1 MLMLIESAF
10 LKYLVSTPWC
20 IKKCHLG
27 MYLIYISKIHIP
39 SDGIQLTNSDS
50 NTYYFV
56 PYHHYLGSTLILKI
70 NLALLGPMQKSTE
83 FIIVVGQTGRERKSF
98 VQYYYVVPTF

>member
-10 LKYLVSTPWC
+10 LKYLVGTSWC

-39 SDGIQLTNSDS
+39 SDGIELTNS

-70 NLALLGPMQKSTE
+70 NLALDPCRSLQNS
-83 FIIVVGQTGRERKSF
+83 
-98 VQYYYVVPTF
+98 

>member
-1 MLMLIESAF
+1 
-10 LKYLVSTPWC
+10 
-20 IKKCHLG
+20 

-70 NLALLGPMQKSTE
+70 NLDLDPCRSLQNS
-83 FIIVVGQTGRERKSF
+83 
-98 VQYYYVVPTF
+98 